1 MSDDTA
7 SSVVALADESTLSYA
22 LAYIRR
28 GWWVFPL
35 RQRSKQPDTHLC
47 PQGHKDATNS
57 PEQARAWWADRQDL
71 GIGIALAASGL
82 VCVDV
87 DPRNGGMETLDAI
100 ELEHGRLDADV
111 LALSGDG
118 GQHLYYLNELGAHYP
133 GKLGPGIDL
142 KSHGYMVA
150 PPSVHPIT
158 GRRYCWEDSSDPIQ
172 GTVPGLPPSWLRDMA
187 RAPAAAPAPLPP
199 APASNIAPE
208 RLASLVEALPHIDC
222 NPRET
227 WLNVG
232 MAIHNEMPG
241 HDGFELWQRWSQASK
256 KFDLQDQVR
265 VWRSFRHRG
274 LQGTTINSVFALAQA
289 AGWKNRPPIALPA
302 APVEPSS
309 LLLDVLE
316 LDERSAAT
324 SWAVKGMVPDASLGM
339 IFGASGTFKSFIA
352 LDYQLHRAWSLT
364 WCGRRTRAGVTVF
377 VAAEGGTGLIRRVKA
392 WHLARGLDWRTCTM
406 RVVIVPLL
414 LLRQAQALA
423 EAIEAAGIAPADVT
437 IDTLSQTFDGNE
449 NAADEIAAYLRSL
462 RTHLVE
468 RFMCTVTVIHH
479 SGHGATERPRGSS
492 ALQANVDFLFGVF
505 RQGDDSMVSTVEC
518 LKVKDGEK
526 FKPVDFVLEP
536 HQLGTDEDG
545 EPITSLA
552 ASYVN
557 SAEAVLKA
565 DDKRREGNRAML
577 LRLAGALVDE
587 RQTRKAFDDELAD
600 TPDGTRRAA
609 WKRAVDWAIDNGM
622 LRRSNGTFE
631 VVRDV
636 SGEQS

>member
-414 LLRQAQALA
+414 LLRQAPALA

-622 LRRSNGTFE
+622 LRRVNGTFE